1 MIHKERAQAFLLE
14 LTQLSRKHGLA
25 VALYVS
31 PEGFGASAPHL
42 VDLTDSAGA
51 HRPDGWYGL
60 TVDEGRAFFGWMTP
74 TPPQA
79 SLQ

>member
-1 MIHKERAQAFLLE
+1 
-14 LTQLSRKHGLA
+14 
-25 VALYVS
+25 
-31 PEGFGASAPHL
+31 
-42 VDLTDSAGA
+42 LTDSAGA